1 MFGEHW
7 FPARSK
13 MVCVLEPDGNRLA
26 IYVDS
31 SRPNAWREPPYY
43 GEIKQWATLAARD
56 LKQVIVCIGDR
67 SIAILP
73 DDDVDLGHVADDD
86 RIIISERVEGGRLRL
101 RATKMRA
108 DDPRLAGVRVGEISR
123 QA

>member
-1 MFGEHW
+1 
-7 FPARSK
+7 
-13 MVCVLEPDGNRLA
+13 
-26 IYVDS
+26 
-31 SRPNAWREPPYY
+31 
-43 GEIKQWATLAARD
+43 
-56 LKQVIVCIGDR
+56 LKQVIVCVGDR

-73 DDDVDLGHVADDD
+73 DQDVDLGHVADDD
-86 RIIISERVEGGRLRL
+86 RIIVSEGVENGRLRL